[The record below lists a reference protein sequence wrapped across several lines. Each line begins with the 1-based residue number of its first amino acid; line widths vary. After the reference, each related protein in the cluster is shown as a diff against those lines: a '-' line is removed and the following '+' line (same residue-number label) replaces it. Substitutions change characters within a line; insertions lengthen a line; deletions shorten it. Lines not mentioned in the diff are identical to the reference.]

1 MRPLRVMLAP
11 AFLGSFSILDI
22 LRTTLDKVVNLPEQ
36 PLPLEKEETLL
47 GPGIAKAADGGVH
60 CACLRSWARPR
71 RVPFCLLVSQSRE
84 SRRDAETP
92 SEMSE
97 GSQRAGCSLSCS
109 DVHVVRELL
118 LL

>member
-1 MRPLRVMLAP
+1 MRPLQVMLAP
-11 AFLGSFSILDI
+11 GHSGVIFNLRI

-36 PLPLEKEETLL
+36 PLPLEKEALL
-47 GPGIAKAADGGVH
+47 GPGIAKVADGGMH
-60 CACLRSWARPR
+60 CACPRSWARLR

-84 SRRDAETP
+84 SRWDAETP